1 MIVPCIKGGLM
12 VDASK
17 CAPSGEHDI
26 IMHISKNL
34 SFEFYDIYDCKT
46 QTQFS
51 ISRLI
56 VNNLKIKKEIYLKRI
71 EIYEK
76 HKKALLDRVLAG
88 DGEESMFFDSIE
100 QEGLNK
106 VLADNKF
113 TAKVRIIYKD
123 EEVLLKELKTKSK
136 IDFENAMFFIDELNM
151 VEMIDVRDYEEK
163 INHVKFTN
171 KPKVRDITFGFV
183 AGIAATLLINKVKN
197 RRRKS

>member
-1 MIVPCIKGGLM
+1 M

-197 RRRKS
+197 RRRKSWICQT

>member
-197 RRRKS
+197 VRHK

>member
-1 MIVPCIKGGLM
+1 M